1 MDTWNK
7 QLNAEIGIRL
17 ELKSEEYA
25 LLRDGTL
32 GWIESYFEI
41 ADRRKKDRF
50 TARHES
56 IMYNVRA
63 RIMEFYLLKDLSFS
77 VAQKLGVPLEALSLG
92 NFAPCIRY

>member
-25 LLRDGTL
+25 LLREGTL

-50 TARHES
+50 TPRHES
-56 IMYNVRA
+56 IMHNVRA